1 MQIVPQPYQPQQLAP
16 DNGQRVQENQLA
28 LIANHIENPD
38 IPLNERMGL
47 VGRAVFF
54 GARIIEGL
62 RYNNLVLTERVNQL
76 QTENEG
82 LLRRVE
88 LMEDVARVEILRQ
101 EFFQSE
107 AESGAYGGWMGMTLG
122 LGAAAGFGFTTLPA
136 VALTTLTG
144 VISGAVVTKKF
155 EEFSKKT
162 MFKHFEENYKRSNPN
177 ASEREAFEYAKIEY
191 NNKMLRR
198 AIQGNLEQDYQ
209 AADY

>member
-1 MQIVPQPYQPQQLAP
+1 MQIVPQPYQPQQPVQNNAP
-16 DNGQRVQENQLA
+16 LIQENQLA
-28 LIANHIENPD
+28 LVANYIENPD
-38 IPLNERMGL
+38 IPIEDRMRI
-47 VGRAVFF
+47 VGRSVIFA
-54 GARIIEGL
+54 GRIIEGL
-62 RYNNLVLTERVNQL
+62 AIDNFVLEGRVNQL
-76 QTENEG
+76 QTDNEN

-107 AESGAYGGWMGMTLG
+107 AESGFCGGWMGMTLG
-122 LGAAAGFGFTTLPA
+122 LCTAAGLGFTTLPA

-177 ASEREAFEYAKIEY
+177 ASEREAFKYAKIEY
-191 NNKMLRR
+191 NNEMIRR
-198 AIQGNLEQDYQ
+198 AIEGNLEQSYQ